1 MNDFM
6 TDTDTE
12 MDKGWMTFTDEEWE
26 DLSKNWETVEDQNG
40 ISGTE
45 EEQENF
51 RQEERE
57 RLMEQKNMGPL
68 LATITMEPGSET
80 ERLYELA
87 GGDGMGPNDDIPMDF
102 GREEY
107 QENGPDAYADTPH
120 IYKLNWELPE

>member
-26 DLSKNWETVEDQNG
+26 DMTKDWETVEDQNG

-51 RQEERE
+51 RQEEKE

-68 LATITMEPGSET
+68 LATITMEPGSER

-87 GGDGMGPNDDIPMDF
+87 GGDGMGPNDDMP
-102 GREEY
+102 
-107 QENGPDAYADTPH
+107 N
-120 IYKLNWELPE
+120 IYKPNWELPE